1 MPNYTTSYQQNPRLR
16 RHKPRRRQGQGR
28 RLPSQRERDHMA
40 NLRPLR
46 RDMPDLRHSQGFGHR
61 APRHPRNNRLPY
73 VLIAIGV
80 AAVVFVASIVLYVN
94 RSVQITLNGEPAS
107 VRIHATIDQVIS
119 SQGLEPEPGDLLAVD
134 DSVLEKGQGEPF
146 EAELNG
152 EALSGDA
159 KHATQ
164 VSGGEE
170 LTISDGSDT
179 YEEHQVQA
187 TEIQPTFTVRGAGA
201 VQYVEQWGIP
211 GRSEVW
217 TGEVSGKTQDRGVV
231 QEVQDCVVRCRNV
244 VPDEGSYVALTFN
257 LSPSSDTEQILQVL
271 EEKGV
276 TATFFMLGENM
287 ERHQDT
293 VKAVADAGCEI
304 GTMGTVN
311 ESLSDL
317 SSDELRSRISAG
329 TSDAESMAG
338 VTTRYF
344 RAPLQSFGD
353 EQWAQAMDLIACNIQ
368 WDIDSGDWLQP
379 GADAIVSNVTDY
391 ASSGSIILLTDGE
404 STGGET
410 LAALPSIIDGLQEQ
424 GYEIVSLSELLATDG
439 DIPADVAAGTASMP
453 KDAVLPQLKPEA
465 EDADADAATADEG

>member
-16 RHKPRRRQGQGR
+16 HRKPRRRQGR
-28 RLPSQRERDHMA
+28 RLPPPHERDHMA

-46 RDMPDLRHSQGFGHR
+46 RGMPDLRHSQGFGHR
-61 APRHPRNNRLPY
+61 AARRQRNNRLPY

-80 AAVVFVASIVLYVN
+80 AAVVFVASIVLYIN
-94 RSVQITLNGEPAS
+94 RSVPITLNGEPAN
-107 VRIHATIDQVIS
+107 VRIHSTIDQVVS

-134 DSVLEKGQGEPF
+134 DSVLEKGKGEPF

-159 KHATQ
+159 KHTTQ
-164 VSGGEE
+164 LTGGEE
-170 LTISDGSDT
+170 LSISDGGDT

-187 TEIQPTFTVRGAGA
+187 TEIQPTLTVEGTGA
-201 VQYVEQWGIP
+201 VQYVEQWGVP

-217 TGEVSGKTQDRGVV
+217 TGQVSGKTQDRGVV

-257 LSPSSDTEQILQVL
+257 LAPSTETEQILQVL

-276 TATFFMLGENM
+276 TATFFMLGDSM
-287 ERHQDT
+287 ERRQDM

-304 GTMGTVN
+304 GTMGTEN

-329 TSDAESMAG
+329 FSDAEAMAG

-353 EQWAQAMDLIACNIQ
+353 EQWAEAMDLVACNVQ
-368 WDIDSGDWLQP
+368 WNIDAGDWLVP
-379 GADAIVSNVTDY
+379 GTDTVVSNVLD
-391 ASSGSIILLTDGE
+391 SVSNGNIVLLTDSGA
-404 STGGET
+404 TDGET
-410 LAALPSIIDGLQEQ
+410 LEALPDIIDGLQAQ
-424 GYEIVSLSELLATDG
+424 GYEIVSLSALLATDD
-439 DIPADVAAGTASMP
+439 DIPPEVADGTASMP
-453 KDAVLPQLKPEA
+453 EDAVLPQLKPQANET
-465 EDADADAATADEG
+465 DADGETAEE